1 MAARELSQPIFEG
14 HVPGYVE
21 LVVALVAVWGFGDAV
36 STLWAI
42 EATGSISGEAN
53 PWIHAVLAYDPALLV
68 VVKTAVVAIAGGLLL
83 SQRASIE
90 RVPGWR
96 LWFGS
101 LLAVGSIIV
110 AGNVY
115 VGLSAVV

>member
-1 MAARELSQPIFEG
+1 MAVRELSRQRFEIRL
-14 HVPGYVE
+14 PGYVGF
-21 LVVALVAVWGFGDAV
+21 VAALVAVWGFGDAV

-42 EATGSISGEAN
+42 EATGAISGEAN
-53 PWIHAVLAYDPALLV
+53 PWIQAVLAYDPALLV
-68 VVKTAVVAIAGGLLL
+68 LVKAGVVAIAGGLLL
-83 SQRASIE
+83 SLRAFVES
-90 RVPGWR
+90 VPGWR

-115 VGLSAVV
+115 VGLAALV